1 MHYPGAF
8 PYSPTPVSSGLG
20 LGVPAVGSA
29 SRYHTYLPPPYPGA
43 AQAQG
48 GPFPAGSPPYHLY
61 YGAPAGG
68 YQFSV
73 VGERSPPRILPPCT
87 SASTGAALLNP
98 SLPGAPD
105 AEAEGSHSNSPTG
118 LPAARLE
125 EAVWRP
131 Y

>member
-8 PYSPTPVSSGLG
+8 TYAPTPVTSGIGLG
-20 LGVPAVGSA
+20 MSAVGSA
-29 SRYHTYLPPPYPGA
+29 TRYHTYLPPPYPGS

-61 YGAPAGG
+61 YGAPAGS
-68 YQFSV
+68 YPFPV

-87 SASTGAALLNP
+87 SASTGG
-98 SLPGAPD
+98 LPTASD
-105 AEAEGSHSNSPTG
+105 AGEAEGSHSGSPG
-118 LPAARLE
+118 PAARLE